1 MLGTAH
7 NRATM
12 KSARCQRA
20 GATGFRCVTTYD
32 TGGNATEEVW
42 LWVRLRRTGGL
53 CVSPSG
59 LRFVPAACLAKGRR
73 AKGNISDAYN
83 AFRREIGVPPA
94 RKGDC
99 IGHGWQSRFAGP
111 KSAYSCALRR
121 LSGAPGC
128 RRVLAA
134 AFPRKPSPQEF
145 ELRVVRTV
153 GPVATCAM
161 PLSGYP
167 SGMACFVG
175 SDGKRHRVSASDEG
189 TSLPCSG
196 MVGCRVRTRMRRVH
210 SDARAAR

>member
-1 MLGTAH
+1 LNGGYEGSPNSISIARMRAVAVATLVCFLAFAVSAVAALTPKQTSRALVAENPNVLGTAH

-42 LWVRLRRTGGL
+42 LWVRPRRTGGL

-83 AFRREIGVPPA
+83 AFRREIGVHLA

-99 IGHGWQSRFAGP
+99 IGHGSGF
-111 KSAYSCALRR
+111 YSCQLRDK
-121 LSGAPGC
+121 SGLHRATVTFAPAAVV
-128 RRVLAA
+128 RVL
-134 AFPRKPSPQEF
+134 S
-145 ELRVVRTV
+145 
-153 GPVATCAM
+153 
-161 PLSGYP
+161 
-167 SGMACFVG
+167 
-175 SDGKRHRVSASDEG
+175 
-189 TSLPCSG
+189 
-196 MVGCRVRTRMRRVH
+196 
-210 SDARAAR
+210 